1 LKKESA
7 KTKKEAAEK
16 VTPSKTKA
24 AKELTDKST
33 SAKATKTAAAKE
45 VKKTN
50 STTESKSSSTS
61 KAPSKAK
68 AKKETASQEKAP
80 RVPDKVTG
88 EYNGK
93 KVYTGPRG
101 GTYYINSNGNK
112 TYIQQ

>member
-61 KAPSKAK
+61 KAK